1 MTSGGHGLLD
11 TLYSPPRAPAVRLRS
26 MTIRE
31 FFQARS
37 QRARRFLGMG
47 AIAAAVAL
55 AIIAMT
61 WNLSPRYCYLLA
73 AVGVVGV
80 ANMAG
85 ALLYLDRTRC
95 PNCRSRLGIQIANQ
109 YRFGRLVAFCPFCG
123 VGFDKCEARSP

>member
-1 MTSGGHGLLD
+1 
-11 TLYSPPRAPAVRLRS
+11 
-26 MTIRE
+26 
-31 FFQARS
+31 
-37 QRARRFLGMG
+37 MG

-61 WNLSPRYCYLLA
+61 SNLSPRYCYLLA
-73 AVGVVGV
+73 AVGVLGV
-80 ANMAG
+80 ANMTG

-123 VGFDKCEARSP
+123 VGFDKCEVRSP